1 MQKVIEAFKQIE
13 ALSEQESDILST
25 WTYAYCVE
33 NGITRASTIEE
44 AYQALNAGE
53 NKMLNIGIVGR
64 VKAGKSSLL
73 NAIFF
78 KGDDILPKAAT
89 PMTAS
94 LTLLGYGNNEAS
106 VELFS
111 KNDIAD
117 IKKEHDAY
125 LEIKEKRFQEE
136 LVKLQ
141 QKRKQPLTPQLEA
154 MLRQAVDKAMLS
166 QPARPYYELY
176 EGIAHSPLMAR
187 IEQSDKS
194 VTQTINANSPQEI
207 AAELNNYVGSA
218 GANSTITKSAQ
229 LLLDIPELKDLRII
243 DTPGLNDPVA
253 SRSQRTV
260 DFMKQ
265 CDVIFVVSPCSQF
278 MSNEDVNLMVN
289 AIQEQSINKIYV
301 VASQADMTMIS
312 DVADKNGHVFAPSF
326 DNLRSDMQLS
336 LADCMKSS
344 QRKVLQQTMS
354 GAQVLLTSS
363 ICFSIERKL
372 QEGTALSEN
381 EQLVLENLKATY
393 PDDFKDQ
400 AHTLAAL
407 HMLAGVGAVQAA
419 VSEVRA
425 QKDAIIRER
434 QAAFERDQE
443 ASVERYLEHLQKKL
457 HEGKVQLEGTELSEI
472 KTSQEEMVKTRQG
485 ISLEVNLA
493 FTRSF
498 DMLKADLRSHLTNL
512 GHRFVH
518 NSGTNA
524 DQQLVTTTTY
534 STSTSGM
541 LWWKKTVTETHTTK
555 TIDASQVRLEL
566 QSLFSQML
574 NSVRSALDQV
584 LYDWIDK
591 AVREEIAVT
600 NTLDMGWCLNHGM
613 RARDIEQAV
622 KLSIFEL
629 RDDLPQLNLDE
640 LDLNHKMGSSEQA
653 QDAHERSS
661 FLFSRSVSSANG
673 TLHDSEAEAF
683 LSKLHELLTW
693 FSRTYEQRCKEYL
706 AKLEQLSK
714 DIDISKSIFGKLDQ
728 QLATL
733 QQQLANKEETL
744 EHYQICQERLEQIA
758 SELKGAED
766 K

>member
-53 NKMLNIGIVGR
+53 NKMLNIGIVGS

-136 LVKLQ
+136 SVIAQ
-141 QKRKQPLTPQLEA
+141 QKCKQPLTQQLEA
-154 MLRQAVDKAMLS
+154 MVRQAVDKVMLS

-278 MSNEDVNLMVN
+278 MTDSDKSLMIN
-289 AIQEQSINKIYV
+289 AMREQSINQIYL

-312 DVADKNGHVFAPSF
+312 DVANKNGHSFAPSF
-326 DNLRSDMQLS
+326 DSLRDDMQLS
-336 LADCMKSS
+336 LAESLETS
-344 QRKVLQQTMS
+344 GLKVLQQALS
-354 GAQVLLTSS
+354 GAKVLLTSAV
-363 ICFSIERKL
+363 CFSLERKL
-372 QEGTALSEN
+372 TDGTALSEN
-381 EQLVLENLKATY
+381 EQLVLDNLKETY

-400 AHTLAAL
+400 AHTFAAL
-407 HMLAGVGAVQAA
+407 HKLAGVGAVQAA
-419 VSEVRA
+419 IAEVRA
-425 QKDAIIRER
+425 HKDDIIKER
-434 QAAFERDQE
+434 QAAFARDQE

-457 HEGKVQLEGTELSEI
+457 HEGKVQLEGAELSEI

-493 FTRSF
+493 FKRSF

-524 DQQLVTTTTY
+524 DQSMQITTETVSHESGWWIFKKTWTETTTT
-534 STSTSGM
+534 
-541 LWWKKTVTETHTTK
+541 KTL
-555 TIDASQVRLEL
+555 DASQVRLDL
-566 QSLFSQML
+566 QNSFSQMV

-629 RDDLPQLNLDE
+629 REELPQLNFDD
-640 LDLNHKMGSSEQA
+640 LDLNHNMGASEQA
-653 QDAHERSS
+653 QEAHERSS
-661 FLFSRSVSSANG
+661 FLYSRSVSSANG
-673 TLHDSEAEAF
+673 TLRDSEAEAF

-693 FSRTYEQRCKEYL
+693 FSRTYDQRCKEYL
-706 AKLEQLSK
+706 AQLEHLSK
-714 DIDISKSIFGKLDQ
+714 NIDISKSIFGKLDQ

>member
-44 AYQALNAGE
+44 AYQSLNAGE

-336 LADCMKSS
+336 LNDCMKSS

-372 QEGTALSEN
+372 TEGTALSEN
-381 EQLVLENLKATY
+381 EQLVLDNLKATY
-393 PDDFKDQ
+393 PDDFNDQ

-407 HMLAGVGAVQAA
+407 HQLAGVGAVQAA

-457 HEGKVQLEGTELSEI
+457 REGQVQLEGTELSEI

-485 ISLEVNLA
+485 ISLEINLA

-512 GHRFVH
+512 GYRFVN

-524 DQQLVTTTTY
+524 NQQLNVTTMTETT
-534 STSTSGM
+534 TSGM
-541 LWWKKTVTETHTTK
+541 LWWKKTETDTYTIK
-555 TIDASQVRLEL
+555 TLDASQVRLDV
-566 QSLFSQML
+566 QNLFSQML

-629 RDDLPQLNLDE
+629 RDKLPQLNLDD
-640 LDLNHKMGSSEQA
+640 LDLNHKIGASAQEQ
-653 QDAHERSS
+653 DGHERSA

-673 TLHDSEAEAF
+673 TLRDSEAEAF

-693 FSRTYEQRCKEYL
+693 FSRTYDQRCKEYL
-706 AKLEQLSK
+706 AQLEHLSK